1 MKIEHV
7 AAGALLALAL
17 SSPAL
22 AQQYPAKPVRMIVPF
37 PAGGGVDIVAR
48 GLAPHLSERWKQ
60 QAIVD
65 NRPGAGTVIGAELA
79 ARSPPDGYTL
89 LLANT
94 AHAIN
99 ATLHKKLPFDPVKDF
114 AQITLVATQPSVLVV
129 HPSVP
134 AKSVKDLIALAKA
147 KPGALNYASSG
158 NGTPPHLSAAM
169 FSNMTGAQLT
179 HVPYKG
185 AAPAL
190 TDLLGGQV
198 QLMFAT
204 IISVGPHLPSGRVR
218 PIAVTS
224 AKRSAALPNLPTVA
238 EAGVPGFEATAW
250 FMLLAPAKTPA
261 ALVDRIQRD
270 AAEVLAKPE
279 VKERFAKEGAE
290 TVGST
295 PAQALAFLRS
305 EIARWGKVVAAANIQ
320 PE

>member
-1 MKIEHV
+1 MKSRSWAAAVLAAAV
-7 AAGALLALAL
+7 AAPV
-17 SSPAL
+17 S
-22 AQQYPAKPVRMIVPF
+22 AQQFPAKPVRIVVPF

-48 GLAPHLSERWKQ
+48 GLTPPLSERWKQ

-65 NRPGAGTVIGAELA
+65 NRPGAGTIIGADIA
-79 ARSPPDGYTL
+79 AKSAPDGYTL

-99 ATLHKKLPFDPVKDF
+99 ATLHKKLPFDPVNDF
-114 AQITLVATQPSVLVV
+114 APITLVATQPSVLVV
-129 HPSVP
+129 HPSMPV
-134 AKSVKDLIALAKA
+134 KTVKDLIALAKS
-147 KPGALNYASSG
+147 KPGGLNYASSG

-169 FSNMTGAQLT
+169 FSNMAGVQMT

-204 IISVGPHLPSGRVR
+204 IISVGPHLSSGRVR

-224 AKRSAALPNLPTVA
+224 AKRSPMLPNLPTIA
-238 EAGVPGFEATAW
+238 ESGVPGFEAIAW
-250 FMLLAPAKTPA
+250 FMLLAPARTPPA
-261 ALVDRIQRD
+261 IVDRIYRD
-270 AAEVLAKPE
+270 AADVLQRPE
-279 VKERFAKEGAE
+279 VKARFAKEGAE
-290 TVGST
+290 AVGSSPT
-295 PAQALAFLRS
+295 EAAAFLKS
-305 EIARWGKVVAAANIQ
+305 EIARWGKVIVAAHIK